1 LPLLNDLANP
11 SSAIGLNNK
20 ERTSFIE
27 RTHCDLGLALA
38 LIHHLAI
45 GKNIPLDKTARLF
58 ENLAEHLIIEFIPKT
73 DKKVQFMLQQKK
85 DIYDNYN
92 EENFAGSF
100 AKYFSVQKKHE
111 IGDSGRILY
120 MMKRHA

>member
-1 LPLLNDLANP
+1 LIDLANP

-27 RTHCDLGLALA
+27 RANCDLGLALA

-45 GKNIPLDKTARLF
+45 GKNIPLEQIAKLF
-58 ENLAEHLIIEFIPKT
+58 ENLVAHLIIEFIAKT
-73 DKKVQFMLQQKK
+73 DKKVQLMLQQKK

-92 EENFAGSF
+92 EENFVRSF

-111 IGDSGRILY
+111 IGDSGRILF